1 MAFLFFAGNNFSMKI
16 WLSKNS
22 EVPVRDQLITQ
33 VTIGI
38 LSGDLAVGEKLPSTR
53 EIARRFQIHA
63 NTVSSTYQKL
73 ADDGWLEF
81 RKGSGFYIREA
92 DQANLDRGIQLDR
105 LITGLF
111 KAAGELGFS
120 PEEVQ
125 ARLKK
130 RISQHPP
137 ARLLVIE
144 SDEKLR
150 NIIVSEISGATNRE
164 VGGITLAEF
173 EGDSKDKAAFFAA
186 MIDEKPKI
194 ENKFPPEKTCIYLKA
209 RSVSDSMTGQ
219 TRPSPEDLIAVASG
233 WDKFLLMAK
242 TILVA
247 ANIDPTTLLVRRT
260 DEPGWK
266 KGLGSASMIICDSL
280 TARHFPRD
288 PRVRPFH
295 IIADE
300 SLADIERVLEQ
311 GSVA

>member
-1 MAFLFFAGNNFSMKI
+1 MKI

-22 EVPVRDQLITQ
+22 EVPVRDQLMTQ
-33 VTIGI
+33 ITIGV

-105 LITGLF
+105 LITDLF
-111 KAAGELGFS
+111 KTARELGFS
-120 PEEVQ
+120 PDEVQ
-125 ARLKK
+125 VRVKK
-130 RISQHPP
+130 RISFHPP

-144 SDEKLR
+144 SDERLR
-150 NIIVSEISGATNRE
+150 DIIVTEVSGATDRE

-173 EGDSKDKAAFFAA
+173 EGGYRNKAAFFAA
-186 MIDEKPKI
+186 MIDEKHKI
-194 ENKFPPEKTCIYLKA
+194 ENKVPAEKTCLYLKA

-219 TRPSPEDLIAVASG
+219 TRPSPDDLIALVSG

-247 ANIDPTTLLVRRT
+247 ANIDPTSLLVRRT

-266 KGLGSASMIICDSL
+266 KGLRSASMIICDSL
-280 TARHFPRD
+280 TAGHFPGD
-288 PRVRPFH
+288 PRIRPFR
-295 IIADE
+295 IVADE
-300 SLADIERVLEQ
+300 SLAEIEKVLSQ
-311 GSVA
+311 GAVN